1 MIGWY
6 GAKALGMREAGIILE
21 PRELRRGVT
30 LEIVATRSNGEQYRV
45 VVADISRDGCQ
56 LRTDAPF
63 AVGEKITL
71 TDKLLGDRTGEVR
84 WTCAGRVGMM
94 FVS

>member
-1 MIGWY
+1 
-6 GAKALGMREAGIILE
+6 MREVGIVLQ

-30 LEIVATRSNGEQYRV
+30 LEILATRATGEQYKV

-56 LRTDAPF
+56 LRTDEDF
-63 AVGEKITL
+63 AVGERITL

-84 WTCAGRVGMM
+84 WACAGRVGMM
-94 FVS
+94 FVA